1 MGFLDKFK
9 KRKDEERQEGQSS
22 DQQKN
27 AAQPSGAG
35 KKIKKYNSE
44 GKPISD

>member
-9 KRKDEERQEGQSS
+9 KKDETASKQMSQDSGKQQERSEPQT
-22 DQQKN
+22 
-27 AAQPSGAG
+27 AG

-44 GKPISD
+44 GKPLE